1 MSKAKKRSGAKPPPK
16 LPQDPVRAQYES
28 LPYPTR
34 DPAEEKQ
41 RLITG
46 SPSHIDEVNHYVF
59 AGRLDLTRPFRAL
72 VAGGGT
78 GDAAIMLAQ
87 QMAERMP
94 QGEVVYLDLSEA
106 ARDVAQARAD
116 VRGLTNIT
124 FHVRSLLDIQQMNLG
139 PFDYIDCTGVLHHL
153 TDPPAGLA
161 ALTNALKEG
170 GGMGLMVYG
179 ALGRTGVY
187 PMQEALRALAPN
199 DDAPKQ
205 IDLTRKLLGGL
216 PETNWLRRN
225 PDLVSLETGD
235 DAGLFDLLLHSQDR
249 AYTVPDV
256 AKFVAGAGL
265 TLVSF
270 VEPARYDAMTCLRDK
285 TLRARAA
292 KLDWLAG
299 AALAENLC
307 GNLKT
312 HIFYVAKG
320 TARAQALAQPSPG
333 AVPILIDT
341 DGPALARKLGR
352 GTTIGAQLGGLKLSF
367 DLGEGA
373 AEILQYVDG
382 RASLT
387 AIKRAAGSKNFDRR
401 FGALYRA
408 LNGLNLMLL
417 RFREDA

>member
-1 MSKAKKRSGAKPPPK
+1 MSKAKKRLDAKPLPK
-16 LPQDPVRAQYES
+16 LPQDPVRAQYET

-34 DPAEEKQ
+34 DPAEEKR

-59 AGRLDLTRPFRAL
+59 AGRLDFARPFRAL

-87 QMAERMP
+87 QMADRMP

-116 VRGLTNIT
+116 MRGLTNIT
-124 FHVRSLLDIQQMNLG
+124 FHVGSLLDIQQMNPG

-153 TDPPAGLA
+153 ADPPAGLA
-161 ALTNALKEG
+161 ALTNALKDG

-179 ALGRTGVY
+179 TLGRTGVY
-187 PMQEALRALAPN
+187 PMQEALRALTPN
-199 DDAPKQ
+199 DDTAKQ

-249 AYTVPDV
+249 AYTVPEV
-256 AKFVAGAGL
+256 AEFVAGAGL
-265 TLVSF
+265 TLVGF
-270 VEPARYDAMTCLRDK
+270 VEPGRYDAMTYVKDK

-292 KLDWLAG
+292 KLDWLAS

-320 TARAQALAQPSPG
+320 TAREQALAQPSPG

-341 DGPALARKLGR
+341 EGPALARKLGR
-352 GTTIGAQLGGLKLSF
+352 DTTIGAQLGGLKLSF

-382 RASLT
+382 RASLA

-401 FGALYRA
+401 FGAIYRA